1 MTKKKQYKILLHF
14 LKYSLGSTFHVCDYS
29 TIVYLTILHY
39 MNVLFLEIEEKET
52 LKRSFDEL
60 IQII

>member
-52 LKRSFDEL
+52 LET
-60 IQII
+60 II